1 MLEINKA
8 REQQLKERI
17 KRLESYVYEGDDTPQ
32 LKKIYEDQIK
42 FLREELK
49 QYEQIKGG
57 YMLEILEFIF
67 KDFWHFIGVII
78 LLAIISDGVSGMF
91 K

>member
-32 LKKIYEDQIK
+32 LKKIYEDQIQL
-42 FLREELK
+42 LREELK
-49 QYEQIKGG
+49 GIKN
-57 YMLEILEFIF
+57 
-67 KDFWHFIGVII
+67 KN
-78 LLAIISDGVSGMF
+78 
-91 K
+91 

>member
-32 LKKIYEDQIK
+32 LKKIYEDKIQ

-49 QYEQIKGG
+49 GIKN
-57 YMLEILEFIF
+57 
-67 KDFWHFIGVII
+67 KN
-78 LLAIISDGVSGMF
+78 
-91 K
+91 

>member
-1 MLEINKA
+1 MIEIVKT
-8 REQQLKERI
+8 RKQQLEERI
-17 KRLESYVYEGDDTPQ
+17 KRLESYIYEGDDILQ
-32 LKKIYEDQIK
+32 LKKIYEDQIQ
-42 FLREELK
+42 FFREELK

-78 LLAIISDGVSGMF
+78 LLAIISDGVRGMF